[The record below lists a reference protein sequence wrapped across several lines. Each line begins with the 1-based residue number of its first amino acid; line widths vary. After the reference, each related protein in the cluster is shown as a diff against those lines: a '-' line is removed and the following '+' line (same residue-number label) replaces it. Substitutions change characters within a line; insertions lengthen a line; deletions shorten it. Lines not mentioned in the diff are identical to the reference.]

1 MLARSWIALTRTRRS
16 GEGAAWN
23 GCADTA
29 SGFRPSEPDQR
40 MAMVALGGRAQN
52 RVRRCR
58 TRRFGTEPVLLSV
71 FPFLLLCQTGRRRV
85 MGMNERVMG
94 RERQEGERQETK
106 RETMS
111 MGRDS
116 VGVQGE
122 GVRPS
127 SWAKG
132 STAQAGGVRCTVYG
146 VCAVPPTGMIII
158 TIIISQLVYCNA
170 HIHCPSPLHA
180 ARKGRGTK
188 KKRRCGDR
196 LFVCLV
202 CQSSSLTIASQWG
215 AEGRQEKKNSA
226 SKFQQRGTI
235 EHVRL
240 CMCLQKCW
248 TLRREANAVDSP

>member
-1 MLARSWIALTRTRRS
+1 MKFAKKTETCLGCKKPLTSAEEKHGAVGAECRPRFGELYTRSLS
-16 GEGAAWN
+16 KV
-23 GCADTA
+23 ADVEVKFSRLWTQCQRCQGSMHNEVICSSRDCPIFYMRMKA
-29 SGFRPSEPDQR
+29 KKDVEDAGKELDRFDTVSGFRPSEPDQR
-40 MAMVALGGRAQN
+40 IAMVALGGRAQN

-132 STAQAGGVRCTVYG
+132 STAQAGGVRCTVY
-146 VCAVPPTGMIII
+146 V
-158 TIIISQLVYCNA
+158 L
-170 HIHCPSPLHA
+170 
-180 ARKGRGTK
+180 
-188 KKRRCGDR
+188 
-196 LFVCLV
+196 
-202 CQSSSLTIASQWG
+202 
-215 AEGRQEKKNSA
+215 
-226 SKFQQRGTI
+226 
-235 EHVRL
+235 
-240 CMCLQKCW
+240 
-248 TLRREANAVDSP
+248 